1 MIKTW
6 IFIAI
11 KMADPGIGTFVR
23 YWLHYNN
30 LASSFYKQ
38 FGAARKVR
46 DDYEK
51 QIISTLQQNGMEK
64 ATIQIGGG
72 QLNVVDKREPLPLS
86 LTKIEELLH
95 GYFRQ
100 RGGKD
105 EAMDVMTFIRANR
118 GYTVA
123 KSIRQSGMP
132 AAPSSGATGGAAGGA
147 GLPQLGT

>member
-1 MIKTW
+1 MS
-6 IFIAI
+6 
-11 KMADPGIGTFVR
+11 DPGIGTFVR

-38 FGAARKVR
+38 YGSAKKIK

-72 QLNVVDKREPLPLS
+72 QINVADKREPNQLS
-86 LTKIEELLH
+86 LTKVEELLH

-100 RGGKD
+100 RGGRD
-105 EAMDVMTFIRANR
+105 ESAEIMTFIRANR
-118 GYTVA
+118 GYTMN
-123 KSIRQSGMP
+123 KSLKQSGIP
-132 AAPSSGATGGAAGGA
+132 APQQP
-147 GLPQLGT
+147 PQLQ